1 MRSNMPSYSL
11 SSFLAFHLQPH
22 PLVELL
28 RQIANQA
35 RKLRENMTHRFLHAS
50 LHYGLSQIRR
60 NHVEAACKQ
69 RKSGVYT
76 VRLPL
81 SGCASKRLANQIHHL
96 VQQID
101 IDAQV

>member
-1 MRSNMPSYSL
+1 MPSYF
-11 SSFLAFHLQPH
+11 SSSSLAFYLQPH

-35 RKLRENMTHRFLHAS
+35 RKLRENMTHRLHAS
-50 LHYGLSQIRR
+50 LHYRLSQIRR

-81 SGCASKRLANQIHHL
+81 SGCASKRLANQIHRL

-101 IDAQV
+101 IDAQG